1 MICICFESH
10 ALCRVSKNVF
20 SGSTNYFKC
29 FIFPFPSSARSQVQC
44 KKKKKNLR
52 VWPDQIACWVSIA
65 CSLQPAL
72 LPSQWKAEDKFL
84 HIVEYGACSRY
95 WSRAHW
101 NGHVLFCLSLGESGR
116 QPIWSTSLKTHHC
129 VLKGDYMET
138 VWISRVSCLIWDHW
152 RGLSRILCFSLC
164 SLCALSWHSK
174 PWGEKDLIWRE
185 KRYLYWGIFIFS

>member
-1 MICICFESH
+1 MICIYFESH

-152 RGLSRILCFSLC
+152 RGLS
-164 SLCALSWHSK
+164 K
-174 PWGEKDLIWRE
+174 
-185 KRYLYWGIFIFS
+185 IFSVFLYAPYVLYHGIQNPGVRKI